1 MIAFVNHFM
10 FEFKSGARNPSL
22 LLMNY
27 LFPLGFFLMMA
38 LIMTQINPIFKETM
52 IPAMAIFAALSS
64 AVLGLPGTLVAARD
78 SGIFRSYKINSVP
91 AFSIVTIPVVT
102 TVFQVLVVTAIIT
115 IAAPLFKGTLPAHW
129 ISFPLV
135 SVVMAFSFSAM
146 GALIGVVS
154 TDSRYTVLYSQLVF
168 LPSTLL
174 GGLMM
179 PMDILPASMRRISA
193 LLPATHAMQAFEG
206 LGFGRQTVLDPWASL
221 LILSASG
228 LLAFALAIYLFSWD
242 SRNTS
247 RRGHPAL
254 AVLALAPCLA
264 GAFLL

>member
-1 MIAFVNHFM
+1 
-10 FEFKSGARNPSL
+10 L
-22 LLMNY
+22 LLNY
-27 LFPLGFFLMMA
+27 LFPLGFYLMMA
-38 LIMTQINPIFKETM
+38 LIMTQINPAFKETM
-52 IPAMAIFAALSS
+52 IPAMAIFAAMSS

-78 SGIFRSYKINSVP
+78 TGIFRSYKINRVP

-115 IAAPLFKGTLPAHW
+115 VTAPLFEGALPVHW
-129 ISFPLV
+129 IYFALV
-135 SVVMAFSFSAM
+135 TVVMAFAFSAA
-146 GALIGVVS
+146 GVLIGVVS
-154 TDSRYTVLYSQLVF
+154 TDSRITVLYSQLIF

-179 PMDILPASMRRISA
+179 PLDLLPAPMRRISA

-206 LGFGRQTVLDPWASL
+206 LGFGHQTVLDPRASL

-228 LLAFALAIYLFSWD
+228 LLAYGLAIYLFSWD

-247 RRGHPAL
+247 RRGHPLL

-264 GAFLL
+264 GALLL